1 MSLLLKLLRYVCVL
15 RREESMKTVRKSKSI
30 EIQIFP
36 QSLIFQY
43 TKKETAGLGY
53 LIKARGREE
62 KSQAQGV
69 VV

>member
-1 MSLLLKLLRYVCVL
+1 
-15 RREESMKTVRKSKSI
+15 MKTVVKSKSI